1 MCGFTWLTF
10 VKFKL
15 LRWKCWEANQ
25 TNNESNCEKS
35 RTWSKRKQDRLGYIV
50 TINYWRWVYLIKS
63 LFLATNRK
71 KIHSSWELVF
81 NASRSPWKDLPKH
94 LNEIKMTKQMAITLV
109 RENLRD
115 WDLDKFK
122 FGIDQWNTGLSKRSQ
137 SNGIWLFKH
146 DRLHFWIKFFQLFTR
161 SLWWEVVLE
170 YFKHK

>member
-1 MCGFTWLTF
+1 MLKVLRSKSNQQRKKNQERGLRENKIVWATSS
-10 VKFKL
+10 L
-15 LRWKCWEANQ
+15 L
-25 TNNESNCEKS
+25 
-35 RTWSKRKQDRLGYIV
+35 I
-50 TINYWRWVYLIKS
+50 IWRWVYLIKS
-63 LFLATNRK
+63 LSLATNRK

-81 NASRSPWKDLPKH
+81 NVSRPPWKDLPKH
-94 LNEIKMTKQMAITLV
+94 LNEIKMTKLMAITLV
-109 RENLRD
+109 RENVRD

-170 YFKHK
+170 YFKYK